1 LRAQKQIKIQGL
13 RLVLNPEKM
22 RSQPEGNTMNKTSKK
37 FLSDMINAISP
48 SGYEHCA
55 AAVWKEYASTFAD
68 SVETD
73 VHGNSHAV
81 INKGGKV
88 KVMLAGHYDEIGFL
102 ISHIDDNGFL
112 WIAPVGGWDPQI
124 AQGQRVHI
132 IGNKGQIISGAIGK
146 IAIHLQQPDQR
157 KKVSEI
163 KDLWVD
169 IGAKDKKDAEKLVS
183 IGDPLVIQYGFEELR
198 DGRAVG
204 RAFDDRAGAF
214 AILEAGRLLAK
225 KETQCEVHVVAT
237 VQEEIGLRGARTAA
251 FGIEPNVGIAVDV
264 TFATDHPN
272 IGSVVNQEGL
282 VKIDGG
288 PVVTRG
294 PNINPKLFDLIVK
307 AAKEKKIPIQIVAE
321 ARGTGTDAN
330 AIQLNRNGVATAL
343 ISIPLRHMHSPC
355 ELISLKDLEAV
366 SNLLTAVIEKI
377 TPRTSFIP
385 F

>member
-1 LRAQKQIKIQGL
+1 
-13 RLVLNPEKM
+13 
-22 RSQPEGNTMNKTSKK
+22 MNKTSKK
-37 FLSDMINAISP
+37 FLEDMISAISP
-48 SGYEHCA
+48 SGYENCA
-55 AAVWKEYASTFAD
+55 AAVWKAYASIYAD
-68 SVETD
+68 KVETD

-81 INKGGKV
+81 FNKGGKV

-102 ISHIDDNGFL
+102 ISHIDDKGFL
-112 WIAPVGGWDPQI
+112 WIAPIGGWDSQI

-132 IGNKGQIISGAIGK
+132 IGKGGKTVSGVIGK
-146 IAIHLQQPDQR
+146 IAIHLQEPEQR

-169 IGAKDKKDAEKLVS
+169 IGATDKKDAEKLVS
-183 IGDPLVIQYGFEELR
+183 IGDPLVIQYGYEELLN
-198 DGRAVG
+198 GRVAG

-214 AILEAGRLLAK
+214 AILEAGRLLG
-225 KETQCEVHVVAT
+225 KEQTQCEVHVVAT

-251 FGIEPNVGIAVDV
+251 FGIEPDVGIAVDV

-272 IGSVVNQEGL
+272 LGSAVQQEGK
-282 VKIDGG
+282 VEIDGG

-307 AAKEKKIPIQIVAE
+307 TAKTEKIPVQIVAE

-330 AIQLNRNGVATAL
+330 AIQLNRAGCATAL

-366 SNLLTAVIEKI
+366 STLLAAVIRKI
-377 TPRTSFIP
+377 TPRTNFIP

>member
-1 LRAQKQIKIQGL
+1 
-13 RLVLNPEKM
+13 
-22 RSQPEGNTMNKTSKK
+22 MNKASKT
-37 FLSDMINAISP
+37 FLADMINAISP
-48 SGYEHCA
+48 SGYENCA
-55 AAVWKEYASTFAD
+55 AAVWKKHAKPFAD
-68 SVETD
+68 KVETD

-102 ISHIDDNGFL
+102 ISHIDEKGFL

-132 IGNKGQIISGAIGK
+132 IGNGGKKISGVIGK
-146 IAIHLQQPDQR
+146 IAIHLQEPEQR

-169 IGAKDKKDAEKLVS
+169 IGAKNKKDAERLVS
-183 IGDPLVIQYGFEELR
+183 IGDPLVIQYGFEELEN
-198 DGRAVG
+198 GRAVG

-214 AILEAGRLLAK
+214 AVLEAARLLAK
-225 KETQCEVHVVAT
+225 SAGQCEVHAVAT

-251 FGIEPNVGIAVDV
+251 FGIEPDVGIAVDV

-272 IGSVVNQEGL
+272 IGSALHQEGK
-282 VKIDGG
+282 VEIGGG
-288 PVVTRG
+288 PVITRG
-294 PNINPKLFDLIVK
+294 PNINPKLFELIVK
-307 AAKEKKIPIQIVAE
+307 TAKEEKIPVQIVAE

-330 AIQLNRNGVATAL
+330 AIQLNRAGVATAL
-343 ISIPLRHMHSPC
+343 ISIPLRYMHSPC
-355 ELISLKDLEAV
+355 ELLSLDDLEAV
-366 SNLLTAVIEKI
+366 SRLLAAVIRKI
-377 TPRTSFIP
+377 TPRTDFIP

>member
-1 LRAQKQIKIQGL
+1 
-13 RLVLNPEKM
+13 
-22 RSQPEGNTMNKTSKK
+22 MNKTSKK
-37 FLSDMINAISP
+37 FLTDMINAISP
-48 SGYEHCA
+48 SGYEQST
-55 AAVWKEYASTFAD
+55 AAVWKEYAGPFAD
-68 SVETD
+68 RVETD

-81 INKGGKV
+81 INTGGKV

-102 ISHIDDNGFL
+102 ISHIDDKGFL

-132 IGNKGQIISGAIGK
+132 IGNGGRKISGVVGK
-146 IAIHLQQPDQR
+146 IAIHLQEPEQR

-169 IGAKDKKDAEKLVS
+169 VGAKDKKEAETLVS
-183 IGDPLVIQYGFEELR
+183 IGDPLVTQYGFEELQN
-198 DGRAVG
+198 GRAAG

-225 KETQCEVHVVAT
+225 LTTQCEVHAVAT

-251 FGIEPNVGIAVDV
+251 FGIEPQVGIAVDV

-272 IGSVVNQEGL
+272 IGNAVNQEGK
-282 VKIDGG
+282 VEIDGG
-288 PVVTRG
+288 PVITRG
-294 PNINPKLFDLIVK
+294 PNINPKLFELIVK
-307 AAKEKKIPIQIVAE
+307 TAKAEKIPVQIVAE

-330 AIQLNRNGVATAL
+330 AIQLNRAGVATAL
-343 ISIPLRHMHSPC
+343 ISIPLRYMHSPC
-355 ELISLKDLEAV
+355 ELLSLKDLEAV
-366 SNLLTAVIEKI
+366 SRLLAAVVKKI
-377 TPRTSFIP
+377 TPHTNFIP